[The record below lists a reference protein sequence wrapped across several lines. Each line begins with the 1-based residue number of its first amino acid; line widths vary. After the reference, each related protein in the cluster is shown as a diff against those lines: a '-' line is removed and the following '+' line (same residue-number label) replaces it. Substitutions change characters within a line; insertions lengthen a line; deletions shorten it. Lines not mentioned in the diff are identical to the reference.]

1 MVGRPERQP
10 GAFTA
15 GFVRPSYG
23 TVSATGVIN
32 VFFTAVQVLQGVTDD
47 VRGVVY
53 GVQNSV
59 NMMMNTA
66 KFVLVI
72 WLPTPATFGHL
83 IGVSFTA
90 VCTG

>member
-1 MVGRPERQP
+1 M
-10 GAFTA
+10 
-15 GFVRPSYG
+15 
-23 TVSATGVIN
+23 
-32 VFFTAVQVLQGVTDD
+32 TDD